1 MKHSRDFLHPGEK
14 NLRSDLR
21 LLSVFSHVTR
31 EHPPSLISFGSDAI
45 SDWRVRIIERKSYL
59 VVRIGPR
66 CSRGYGRKG
75 RCLGRGVVIGERI
88 LLPLSI
94 FWMNERHLHGKKVS
108 FDIRPR
114 ETRVLVGN
122 SLAREALQPRRTR

>member
-14 NLRSDLR
+14 KPAIRSAPPLRFLSRDSRASPLPNLFRFR
-21 LLSVFSHVTR
+21 
-31 EHPPSLISFGSDAI
+31 AI

-114 ETRVLVGN
+114 ETRILVGN